1 MQFDRQ
7 RVEENVREATTAD
20 LLDRVTVYRAGM
32 EPEALIIIEDE
43 LRARGVTNERI
54 SAHAEERRQEIIP
67 LPDGT
72 AVPCSFCHRPAVEQ
86 RWGWH
91 WLSVMILGKR
101 RGVVPIFPRFF
112 AYCALH
118 RPAAQVEDAG

>member
-7 RVEENVREATTAD
+7 RVEENAREATTPD

-32 EPEALIIIEDE
+32 EPEALTIIEDE
-43 LRARGVTNERI
+43 LRARGVSAERI
-54 SAHAEERRQEIIP
+54 AAHAEERGQEIIP

-72 AVPCSFCHRPAVEQ
+72 AAPCSFCHRPAVEQ

-91 WLSVMILGKR
+91 WLSLMVLGER
-101 RGVVPIFPRFF
+101 RGLLPIWPRFYS
-112 AYCALH
+112 YCALH
-118 RPAAQVEDAG
+118 RPATRVEDAG